1 MNKKTSQNGFTLIE
15 LIIVMVIL
23 GIMAAVAVPRYL
35 DSIENAEA
43 SAEDAVITAIRA
55 GLKQAANNALLTE
68 GRSTW
73 PVNPFDA
80 LADKPAG
87 YTADVNNADVDGEWT
102 FVNNMDG
109 SGKITHQ
116 RADNSRFEWA
126 YDRGTAESNNG
137 LGGDT
142 DVIGTLGSRDAGNS
156 GPVYVDHDWC
166 ASYCYDLA
174 NYGSFENIPSGWW
187 PIEYPVEECDCSQ

>member
-1 MNKKTSQNGFTLIE
+1 MKKTTSRKGFTLIE

-23 GIMAAVAVPRYL
+23 GIMAAVAVPKYL
-35 DSIENAEA
+35 DSISNAEV
-43 SAEDAVITAIRA
+43 SAEDAVISSIRA

-73 PVNPFDA
+73 PINPFDA
-80 LADKPAG
+80 LSEKPAG
-87 YTADVNNADVDGEWT
+87 YTTDATAADKDGEWT

-137 LGGDT
+137 QGGDT
-142 DVIGTLGSRDAGNS
+142 DAIGSLDARVS
-156 GPVYVDHDWC
+156 LTP
-166 ASYCYDLA
+166 A
-174 NYGSFENIPSGWW
+174 
-187 PIEYPVEECDCSQ
+187 EEEE